1 MYTSSIKSY
10 YNSFLIKSL
19 SRAGGL
25 TTCPYLVTGDFA
37 EDASLLSV
45 CSMSGGWASFVVGEG
60 RIGCFRELASDDAT
74 GDAARD
80 AIESLKST
88 QFLRHFLPYTL
99 IR

>member
-1 MYTSSIKSY
+1 M
-10 YNSFLIKSL
+10 
-19 SRAGGL
+19 
-25 TTCPYLVTGDFA
+25 
-37 EDASLLSV
+37 
-45 CSMSGGWASFVVGEG
+45 VGEG